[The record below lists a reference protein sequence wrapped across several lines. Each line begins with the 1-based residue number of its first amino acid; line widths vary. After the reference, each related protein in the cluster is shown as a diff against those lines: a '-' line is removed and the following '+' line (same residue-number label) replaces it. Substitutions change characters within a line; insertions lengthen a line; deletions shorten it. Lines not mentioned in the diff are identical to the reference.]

1 MVIIS
6 STLHQSASKPKVN
19 FTINGN
25 LICTHRLTRKEID
38 NIVKAMEQ
46 RGYEL
51 EITYERT

>member
-1 MVIIS
+1 MVVIS
-6 STLHQSASKPKVN
+6 STLHQLASKPKVN

-25 LICTHRLTRKEID
+25 LICTHRLTRKQIEEV
-38 NIVKAMEQ
+38 VKAMEQ